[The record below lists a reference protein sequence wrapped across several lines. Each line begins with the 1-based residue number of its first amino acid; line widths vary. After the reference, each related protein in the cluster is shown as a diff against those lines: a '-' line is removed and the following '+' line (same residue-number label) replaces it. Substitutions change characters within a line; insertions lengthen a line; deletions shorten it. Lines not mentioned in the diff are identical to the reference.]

1 MTSVHRNG
9 SRNSIQFVQ
18 FLMDFAPRGEPMD
31 LTLLAQ
37 FGIDAGDASR
47 LVSAGWLR
55 QLAGGAFLLR
65 GDTPTPDGTVAFLA
79 RKIPGLHVS
88 GKAALDMQGMR
99 YQLYARPRVNLWGDV
114 PQDFPE
120 WVSELLLPTYEH
132 ERLFDDGLKAGYAVS
147 PLLTRNPGMPVSA
160 PERAILEH
168 LASSVRSEI
177 LHDGNASL
185 VGMLRNFR
193 LNVLQELAD
202 HCVRKDVVWALKLL
216 GEDENFAW
224 AKELEC

>member
-1 MTSVHRNG
+1 
-9 SRNSIQFVQ
+9 
-18 FLMDFAPRGEPMD
+18 MDCAPRGEPMD

-37 FGIDAGDASR
+37 FGVEAGDASC
-47 LVSAGWLR
+47 LVEAGWLQ

-65 GDTPTPDGTVAFLA
+65 GDSPTPDGAVAFLA
-79 RKIPGLHVS
+79 RRIPGLHV
-88 GKAALDMQGMR
+88 GGRAALDMQGMR
-99 YQLYARPRVNLWGDV
+99 YHLYARPRVNLWGDV

-120 WVSELLLPTYEH
+120 WVRELLLPTYEH
-132 ERLFDDGLKAGYAVS
+132 ERLFNEGLKAGYAVS
-147 PLLTRNPGMPVSA
+147 PLPARNPGMPVSA

-168 LASSVRSEI
+168 LASSAQSDMLR
-177 LHDGNASL
+177 DGNASL

-202 HCVRKDVVWALKLL
+202 HCVRRDVVWALKLL

-224 AKELEC
+224 ATQLEC